1 MTQGAKL
8 WQDAKSTTLRKS
20 TGCDAAWRTSF
31 TLAAQMEARAHVKTR
46 RSSEEARPS
55 ADLGESIRSEIVIA
69 RGGPAALQYLA
80 VSGRLEE
87 NIKCNR
93 HPTVFAQKPSK
104 ARNPPESA
112 QRPWRLEVFVR
123 SPQLVSGI

>member
-20 TGCDAAWRTSF
+20 TGCDAAWRISF

-55 ADLGESIRSEIVIA
+55 ADLRESIRSEIVIA

-87 NIKCNR
+87 NINYNR
-93 HPTVFAQKPSK
+93 HRTVFGQSASKSTKPSRK
-104 ARNPPESA
+104 RAAILATLSAARS
-112 QRPWRLEVFVR
+112 W
-123 SPQLVSGI
+123 